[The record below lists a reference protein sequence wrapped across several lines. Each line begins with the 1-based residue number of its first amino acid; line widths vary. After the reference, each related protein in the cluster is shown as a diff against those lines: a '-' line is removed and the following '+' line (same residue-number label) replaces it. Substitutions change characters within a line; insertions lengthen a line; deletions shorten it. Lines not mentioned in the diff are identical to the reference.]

1 MTFLDLLAVKKY
13 TIYRLSKE
21 SGIAKSTLNDIAK
34 GKTDILN
41 CTGKTLLQISK
52 VLKVSIEELLNL
64 EMEDA
69 RTLMPE
75 FLIKSIDNYRKG
87 LREDSTLF
95 DCYEGD
101 LQNSINICDVENL
114 LPKEM
119 VNRIR
124 NRYFENDF

>member
-21 SGIAKSTLNDIAK
+21 SGVPKSTLNDIAI

-41 CTGKTLLQISK
+41 CTGRTLLAISKTLN
-52 VLKVSIEELLNL
+52 VSIEELLNL

-69 RTLMPE
+69 RSIMPE
-75 FLIKSIDNYRKG
+75 FLIKSIDDYRKG
-87 LREDSTLF
+87 LREDSSLI
-95 DCYEGD
+95 DCYICD

-119 VNRIR
+119 VKRIR
-124 NRYFENDF
+124 NRYFE

>member
-21 SGIAKSTLNDIAK
+21 SGVAKSTLNDIAK

-64 EMEDA
+64 EMEMQE
-69 RTLMPE
+69 L
-75 FLIKSIDNYRKG
+75 
-87 LREDSTLF
+87 
-95 DCYEGD
+95 
-101 LQNSINICDVENL
+101 
-114 LPKEM
+114 
-119 VNRIR
+119 
-124 NRYFENDF
+124 